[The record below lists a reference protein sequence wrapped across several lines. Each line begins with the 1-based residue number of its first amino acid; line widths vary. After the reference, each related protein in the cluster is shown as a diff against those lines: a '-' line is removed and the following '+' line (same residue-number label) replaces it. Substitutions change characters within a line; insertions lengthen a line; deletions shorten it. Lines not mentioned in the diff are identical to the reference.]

1 MTDADAALRAIR
13 QKFAT
18 TADVAR
24 RLGFNDQWEDIEH
37 NGGGRDMRS
46 AGSGAPTR
54 DQPPAFPGVPRP
66 GQGPSDQLSYGAS
79 EGYDDRDAEAPG
91 DPIHYFTEGGAEAW
105 GEFRKD
111 EPAAYDAMVR
121 WARGKRAASDR
132 RLNAH
137 DHAIALRRARDAG
150 QAGDVDVLNAMRP
163 RRSLAEDRARA
174 AGAVSFTQMFPGA
187 ARIRHSF

>member
-24 RLGFNDQWEDIEH
+24 RLGFNDQWEDIES
-37 NGGGRDMRS
+37 NGRGRDMRS

-91 DPIHYFTEGGAEAW
+91 DPIHYFTEGGPEAW
-105 GEFRKD
+105 SELRQSD
-111 EPAAYDAMVR
+111 PETYDRVSR
-121 WARGKRAASDR
+121 WARDRKLRAASDR
-132 RLNAH
+132 RLRGAH
-137 DHAIALRRARDAG
+137 DRALESARMGGRTWDVAALTAG
-150 QAGDVDVLNAMRP
+150 
-163 RRSLAEDRARA
+163 RSLATDA
-174 AGAVSFTQMFPGA
+174 APRGMSFMEMFKGA
-187 ARIRHSF
+187 ARIKHSF